1 MNGSEEGWLEERGV
15 WGVFGA
21 RQTQLFIPDP
31 HIPGSLRPAATQPV
45 ISNPINIIIIAA
57 LPSRRRHTNLCVQS
71 HSIVLVII
79 VLMKMMAKQWS
90 WSS

>member
-21 RQTQLFIPDP
+21 RQTKLFIPGP

-45 ISNPINIIIIAA
+45 ISNPINIIIIA
-57 LPSRRRHTNLCVQS
+57 LPSRRRHTNLCLQS

-79 VLMKMMAKQWS
+79 VLMRMMAKQWS